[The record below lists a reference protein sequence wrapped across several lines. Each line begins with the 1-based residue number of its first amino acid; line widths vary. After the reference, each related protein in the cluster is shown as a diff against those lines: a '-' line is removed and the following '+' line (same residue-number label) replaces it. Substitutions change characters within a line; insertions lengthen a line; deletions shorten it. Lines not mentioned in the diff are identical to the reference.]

1 MTRSK
6 PSMVPVYIVSF
17 AIASLFVGAV
27 VAAGYLLR

>member
-1 MTRSK
+1 MARSK
-6 PSMVPVYIVSF
+6 PSMVPVYVVCF